1 MEKIVIDGGNAL
13 HGRIEVSGMKNAAVP
28 IIFAC
33 VAVGDICVIENLPCI
48 SDVETSLEI
57 ISSIGARIRYLSENS
72 VEIDSRDVSP
82 ASAPCE
88 LVNKMRGSYY
98 LIGAM
103 LGRFGSVMAGLPG
116 GCDLGA
122 RPIDQH
128 IKAFEALGAEVTVD
142 GGFIDVQTKS
152 GITGAGIYFDCVTVG
167 GTINTI
173 IAAVR
178 AKGTTIIENAAREP
192 HVVDVANF
200 LNYCGANITGAGTDT
215 IKIKGTEDLH
225 GCSYAI
231 IPDMIEAGTFMIAA
245 AATHGRLYINNV
257 IPKHIDAISAK
268 LVEMGAS
275 VEEFDDAVLVS
286 HKGALSPV
294 TIKTMPYP
302 GFPTDMN
309 PQAAVLLC
317 LANGTSRMHE
327 TIYENRFRYVEELK
341 RMGANIRVD
350 KNIATIMGVDQLSA
364 ATVRAVDLRAGV
376 AMVIAGLAARGRTEI
391 DDIYH
396 IERGYDNITNKFKAV
411 GANIHKV
418 VIPDP
423 FVTI

>member
-1 MEKIVIDGGNAL
+1 
-13 HGRIEVSGMKNAAVP
+13 MKNAALP
-28 IIFAC
+28 IIFDC
-33 VAVGDICVIENLPCI
+33 VAVGDVCIIENLPHI

-57 ISSIGARIRYLSENS
+57 LSSIGVRVRYLAENS
-72 VEIDSRDVSP
+72 VEIDARDVSP
-82 ASAPCE
+82 ASAPCD
-88 LVNKMRGSYY
+88 LVKKMRGSYY

-103 LGRFGSVMAGLPG
+103 LGRFGSVMVGLPG

-142 GGFIDVQTKS
+142 GGFIDAQTKN

-173 IAAVR
+173 LAAVR
-178 AKGTTIIENAAREP
+178 AKGTTVIENAAREP

-200 LNYCGANITGAGTDT
+200 LNFCGASITGAGTDT
-215 IKIKGTEDLH
+215 IKIKGTDDLR
-225 GCSYAI
+225 GCTYAI

-245 AATHGRLYINNV
+245 AATRGRLYINNV
-257 IPKHIDAISAK
+257 IPKHLDAISAK
-268 LVEMGAS
+268 LVEMGVS

-286 HKGALSPV
+286 HKGELSPV
-294 TIKTMPYP
+294 TIKTIPYP

-309 PQAAVLLC
+309 PQTAVLLC
-317 LANGTSRMHE
+317 LANGTSRLHE

-341 RMGANIRVD
+341 RMGANIKVE
-350 KNIATIMGVDQLSA
+350 KSIATITGIDHLEAS
-364 ATVRAVDLRAGV
+364 TVRAVDLRAGV

-396 IERGYDNITNKFKAV
+396 IERGYDNITSKFKAV

-418 VIPDP
+418 EIPDP

>member
-33 VAVGDICVIENLPCI
+33 VAVGDVCIIENLPHI

-57 ISSIGARIRYLSENS
+57 LSSIGVKIRHLTQNS
-72 VEIDSRDVSP
+72 VEIDAREVAP
-82 ASAPCE
+82 ASVPCD
-88 LVNKMRGSYY
+88 LVKKMRGSYY

-103 LGRFGSVMAGLPG
+103 LG

-128 IKAFEALGAEVTVD
+128 IKAFEALGAEVIVD
-142 GGFIDVQTKS
+142 GSLIDAQTKN
-152 GITGAGIYFDCVTVG
+152 GITGAGIYIDCVTVG

-173 IAAVR
+173 LAAVR

-200 LNYCGANITGAGTDT
+200 LNFCGANITGAGTDT
-215 IKIKGTEDLH
+215 IKIKGTDTLR
-225 GCSYAI
+225 GCTYAI
-231 IPDMIEAGTFMIAA
+231 IPDMIEAGTFMMAA
-245 AATHGRLYINNV
+245 AATRGRLYINNV
-257 IPKHIDAISAK
+257 IPKHLDAISAK
-268 LVEMGAS
+268 LVEMGVT
-275 VEEFDDAVLVS
+275 VEEFDDAVLVT
-286 HKGALSPV
+286 HKGELSSV
-294 TIKTMPYP
+294 TIKTIPYP

-317 LANGTSRMHE
+317 LANGTSRLHE

-341 RMGANIRVD
+341 RMGADIKVE
-350 KNIATIMGVDQLSA
+350 KSIATIRGVEQLQAS
-364 ATVRAVDLRAGV
+364 TVRAVDLRAGV

-418 VIPDP
+418 VIPEP

>member
-13 HGRIEVSGMKNAAVP
+13 HGRIEVSGMKNAALP
-28 IIFAC
+28 IIFDC
-33 VAVGDICVIENLPCI
+33 VAVGDVCIIENLPHI

-57 ISSIGARIRYLSENS
+57 LSSIGVRVRYLAENS
-72 VEIDSRDVSP
+72 VEIDARDVSP
-82 ASAPCE
+82 ASAPCD
-88 LVNKMRGSYY
+88 LVKKMRGSYY

-103 LGRFGSVMAGLPG
+103 LGRFGSVMVGLPG

-142 GGFIDVQTKS
+142 GGFIDAQTKN

-173 IAAVR
+173 LAAVR
-178 AKGTTIIENAAREP
+178 AKGTTVIENAAREP

-200 LNYCGANITGAGTDT
+200 LNFCGASITGAGTDT
-215 IKIKGTEDLH
+215 IKIKGTDDLR
-225 GCSYAI
+225 GCTYAI

-245 AATHGRLYINNV
+245 AATRGRLYINNV
-257 IPKHIDAISAK
+257 IPKHLDAISAK
-268 LVEMGAS
+268 LVEMGVS

-286 HKGALSPV
+286 HKGELSPV
-294 TIKTMPYP
+294 TIKTIPYP

-309 PQAAVLLC
+309 PQTAVLLC
-317 LANGTSRMHE
+317 LANGTSRLHE

-341 RMGANIRVD
+341 RMGANIKVE
-350 KNIATIMGVDQLSA
+350 KSIATITGIDHLEAS
-364 ATVRAVDLRAGV
+364 TVRAVDLRAGV

-396 IERGYDNITNKFKAV
+396 IERGYDNITSKFKAV

-418 VIPDP
+418 EIPDP

>member
-33 VAVGDICVIENLPCI
+33 VTVGDVCIIENLPHI

-57 ISSIGARIRYLSENS
+57 LSSIGVRVRYLAENS
-72 VEIDSRDVSP
+72 VEIDARDVSP
-82 ASAPCE
+82 ASAPCD
-88 LVNKMRGSYY
+88 LVKKMRGSYY

-103 LGRFGSVMAGLPG
+103 LGRFGSVMVGLPG

-142 GGFIDVQTKS
+142 GGFIDAQTKN

-173 IAAVR
+173 LAAVR
-178 AKGTTIIENAAREP
+178 AKGTTVIENAAREP

-200 LNYCGANITGAGTDT
+200 LNFCGASITGAGTDT
-215 IKIKGTEDLH
+215 IKIKGTDELH
-225 GCSYAI
+225 GCTYAI

-245 AATHGRLYINNV
+245 AATRGRLYINNV
-257 IPKHIDAISAK
+257 IPKHLDAISAK
-268 LVEMGAS
+268 LVEMGVS

-286 HKGALSPV
+286 HKGELSPV
-294 TIKTMPYP
+294 TIKTIPYP

-317 LANGTSRMHE
+317 LANGTSRLHE

-341 RMGANIRVD
+341 RMGANIKVE
-350 KNIATIMGVDQLSA
+350 KSIATITGIDHLEAS
-364 ATVRAVDLRAGV
+364 TVRAVDLRAGV

-396 IERGYDNITNKFKAV
+396 IERGYDNITSKFKAV

>member
-13 HGRIEVSGMKNAAVP
+13 HGKIEVSGMKNAAVP

-33 VAVGDICVIENLPCI
+33 VTVGDVCIIENLPKI

-57 ISSIGARIRYLSENS
+57 LASIGVEIRYITENS
-72 VEIDSRDVSP
+72 VEIDARNVSP
-82 ASAPCE
+82 SSVPCD
-88 LVNKMRGSYY
+88 LVKKMRGSYY

-103 LGRFGSVMAGLPG
+103 LGRFGNVMIGLPG

-128 IKAFEALGAEVTVD
+128 IKAFEALGADVIVD
-142 GGFIDVQTKS
+142 GGFIEARTKS
-152 GITGAGIYFDCVTVG
+152 GISGAGIYFDCVTVG
-167 GTINTI
+167 GTINTML
-173 IAAVR
+173 AAVR
-178 AKGTTIIENAAREP
+178 AKGTTVIENAAREP

-215 IKIKGTEDLH
+215 IKIKGTDELS
-225 GCSYAI
+225 GCTYAI

-245 AATHGRLYINNV
+245 AATRGRLYINNV
-257 IPKHIDAISAK
+257 IPKHLDAISAK
-268 LVEMGAS
+268 LLEMGVT

-286 HKGALSPV
+286 HKGELSPV
-294 TIKTMPYP
+294 TIKTIPYP

-317 LANGTSRMHE
+317 LANGTSRLHE

-341 RMGANIRVD
+341 RMGADITVE
-350 KNIATIMGVDQLSA
+350 KSIATIRGVDLLTAS
-364 ATVRAVDLRAGV
+364 TVRAVDLRAGV
-376 AMVIAGLAARGRTEI
+376 AMVIAGLAAKGRTEI

-396 IERGYDNITNKFKAV
+396 IERGYDNITEKFKAV

-423 FVTI
+423 FKSI

>member
-1 MEKIVIDGGNAL
+1 M
-13 HGRIEVSGMKNAAVP
+13 
-28 IIFAC
+28 
-33 VAVGDICVIENLPCI
+33 
-48 SDVETSLEI
+48 ETSLEI
-57 ISSIGARIRYLSENS
+57 LSSIGVKIRHLTQNS
-72 VEIDSRDVSP
+72 VEIDAREVAP
-82 ASAPCE
+82 ASVPCD
-88 LVNKMRGSYY
+88 LVKKMRGSYY

-103 LGRFGSVMAGLPG
+103 LGRFGSVMTGLPG

-128 IKAFEALGAEVTVD
+128 IKAFEALGAEVIVD
-142 GGFIDVQTKS
+142 GSLIDAQTKN

-173 IAAVR
+173 LAAVR

-200 LNYCGANITGAGTDT
+200 LNFCGANITGAGTDT
-215 IKIKGTEDLH
+215 IKIKGTDMLR
-225 GCSYAI
+225 GCTYAI
-231 IPDMIEAGTFMIAA
+231 IPDMIEAGTFMMAA
-245 AATHGRLYINNV
+245 AATRGRLYINNV
-257 IPKHIDAISAK
+257 IPKHLDAISAK
-268 LVEMGAS
+268 LVEMGVT
-275 VEEFDDAVLVS
+275 VEEFDDAVLVT
-286 HKGALSPV
+286 HKGELSSV
-294 TIKTMPYP
+294 TIKTIPYP

-317 LANGTSRMHE
+317 LANGTSRLHE

-341 RMGANIRVD
+341 RMGADIKVE
-350 KNIATIMGVDQLSA
+350 KSIATIRGVEQLQAS
-364 ATVRAVDLRAGV
+364 TVRAVDLRAGV

-418 VIPDP
+418 VIPEP

>member
-1 MEKIVIDGGNAL
+1 MEKYVIKGGSAL
-13 HGRIEVSGMKNAAVP
+13 HGEVEISGAKNAAVA
-28 IIFAC
+28 IIPAALMVDGVC
-33 VAVGDICVIENLPCI
+33 RIENLPQI
-48 SDVETSLEI
+48 SDTDMLLTI
-57 ISSIGARIRYLSENS
+57 LADLGAKVSFINKSTI
-72 VEIDSRDVSP
+72 EIDCTDVHYSD
-82 ASAPCE
+82 APYD
-88 LVNKMRGSYY
+88 LMRKIRASYY

-103 LGRFGSVMAGLPG
+103 LGRFGTAKTTMPG
-116 GCDLGA
+116 GCNFGV

-142 GGFIDVQTKS
+142 GGFIDAQTKN

-173 IAAVR
+173 LAAVR
-178 AKGTTIIENAAREP
+178 AKGTTVIENAAREP

-215 IKIKGTEDLH
+215 IKIKGTDDLR
-225 GCSYAI
+225 GCTYAI

-245 AATHGRLYINNV
+245 AATRGRLYINNV
-257 IPKHIDAISAK
+257 IPKHLDAISAK
-268 LVEMGAS
+268 LVEMGVT

-286 HKGALSPV
+286 HKGELSPV
-294 TIKTMPYP
+294 TIKTIPYP

-317 LANGTSRMHE
+317 LANGTSRLHE

-341 RMGANIRVD
+341 RMGANIKVE
-350 KNIATIMGVDQLSA
+350 KSIATITGIDHLTAS
-364 ATVRAVDLRAGV
+364 TVRAVDLRAGV

-396 IERGYDNITNKFKAV
+396 IERGYDNITSKFKAV